1 VDRCNGLVNAGNY
14 AARGFESVDE
24 VRQATLGEPLQ
35 VDQVRRDALRA
46 FNEQTNPETLL
57 VDIRRDC
64 IPSKSAPAWPAPAI
78 SSCTCRDEIVFRCR
92 PGRRQAPADA
102 RHD

>member
-35 VDQVRRDALRA
+35 VDQVGLDALRG

-57 VDIRRDC
+57 VDIRRNLY
-64 IPSKSAPAWPAPAI
+64 PVK
-78 SSCTCRDEIVFRCR
+78 V
-92 PGRRQAPADA
+92 GA
-102 RHD
+102 RVAGAGDFVVHVPR